1 MGKIGVVV
9 QRPWLY
15 LANNERGQEIRKE
28 MGGYTKPFLP
38 SFKTAHG
45 GAPRVEKKVNKPVVT
60 FTQHRCE
67 TQGNT

>member
-1 MGKIGVVV
+1 
-9 QRPWLY
+9 
-15 LANNERGQEIRKE
+15 

-67 TQGNT
+67 TQGNA

>member
-1 MGKIGVVV
+1 
-9 QRPWLY
+9 
-15 LANNERGQEIRKE
+15 

-45 GAPRVEKKVNKPVVT
+45 GAPLRVEKKVNKPVVT

-67 TQGNT
+67 TQGNAQNKGNFEVHAH